1 MPHFFHWVSFVWQ
14 SLSILSSSF
23 IKCFS
28 VQFSTW
34 SDFSD
39 ILTSSMCSVVIHL
52 FCSCPSCFFL
62 DCFLLGLLQSCQI
75 GTSLCWHSG
84 NFFHISWVLFFW
96 IPCLP
101 FGLFLH
107 FGFLYYYYERLHGNV
122 FGGILFLS
130 SHLTGCWEISILE
143 IIFLKSLEVF
153 PYCLAAVLMFQDLI
167 SKKLFFGQLPGRFE
181 PFHWILAIQQN
192 VLWAFVHCSH
202 IIASCSFFMGYNICY
217 FFKDIIVS
225 LTCSSIP
232 CIAFGSSDFCLFW
245 SLFVGGFLHICVI
258 LSSSF
263 ITKRKFQRW

>member
-1 MPHFFHWVSFVWQ
+1 MPYFFHWVSFVWQ

-122 FGGILFLS
+122 FWGDFIFIFTLDWLLRDFYIGNYFPQKFRGVPLLLGCSVDVSRFDLQKVVFWSTAWEIWTLSLNFSNSAKCFMSFCSLFPYYSILFLFHGIQ
-130 SHLTGCWEISILE
+130 HLLLLQGYYRFFDMLFYSLHCFW
-143 IIFLKSLEVF
+143 FLWL
-153 PYCLAAVLMFQDLI
+153 
-167 SKKLFFGQLPGRFE
+167 
-181 PFHWILAIQQN
+181 
-192 VLWAFVHCSH
+192 
-202 IIASCSFFMGYNICY
+202 
-217 FFKDIIVS
+217 
-225 LTCSSIP
+225 
-232 CIAFGSSDFCLFW
+232 
-245 SLFVGGFLHICVI
+245 LFVLVSFCWR
-258 LSSSF
+258 LSSYLCDP
-263 ITKRKFQRW
+263 